1 MRSWPERWRLAR
13 ARSAL
18 GLALL
23 LPAAALPL
31 ACDKQATEQAE
42 SEKSALDCEVTYEN
56 FAGPFLL
63 NWCIGCHSSSL
74 GMAERQ
80 KAPLGT
86 DFDTLEGV
94 RAKKDLVR
102 KRVVEDQTMPLLGG
116 PSADERE
123 LFGKWLDCDL
133 PAEGEGFTP
142 ASPGNVASLPPVPS
156 GDCAKAREPLPE
168 ALLPRCQAS
177 TLDCIVQC
185 GIDNPDYGADA
196 CRDACQAADTTP
208 PDTSLGTAVSCAT
221 CTLAQLLAC
230 TDSSGCH
237 DETAR
242 FMCCFEACGGAA
254 NCAETCNGELQAF
267 VLCSYYKAPQCV
279 DYVHGPM
286 SACFAPAAPEP
297 DPSGAGGA
305 GGAGNAL

>member
-1 MRSWPERWRLAR
+1 MRSWPERLLLAR
-13 ARSAL
+13 VGSTL
-18 GLALL
+18 CLAVL
-23 LPAAALPL
+23 LPLGALPL
-31 ACDKQATEQAE
+31 ACDKQTTESTA
-42 SEKSALDCEVTYEN
+42 SEESALDCEVTYEN

-63 NWCIGCHSSSL
+63 NWCVGCHSSSL
-74 GMAERQ
+74 GADERQ
-80 KAPLGT
+80 KAPLGA

-94 RAKKDLVR
+94 RAKKDLVK
-102 KRVVEDQTMPLLGG
+102 KRVVEDQTMPVLGG
-116 PSADERE
+116 PSAEERE
-123 LFGKWLDCDL
+123 LLGKWLDCDL
-133 PAEGEGFTP
+133 PAAGEGFTP
-142 ASPGNVASLPPVPS
+142 ASPGNVASLPPVPG

-177 TLDCIVQC
+177 TLECIVQC

-208 PDTSLGTAVSCAT
+208 PDTSRGAPVSCAT

-242 FMCCFEACGGAA
+242 FVCCFEACGGGAS
-254 NCAETCNGELQAF
+254 CAETCNGELQAF
-267 VLCSYYKAPQCV
+267 GLCTYYKAPQCV

-286 SACFAPAAPEP
+286 AACFAAAEPEP
-297 DPSGAGGA
+297 VGAGGA
-305 GGAGNAL
+305 GGAGAL